1 MSMIMIAFIFPNAFM
16 FGFEYFEETDSLEFN
31 EFNFYVGII
40 AISYRWRND
49 GEKIKNLNL

>member
-1 MSMIMIAFIFPNAFM
+1 MIMIAFIFPNAFM

-31 EFNFYVGII
+31 ELNFYIGII